1 MALEPLDLRSSALI
15 VWDMQL
21 GIAGRASNREEIVPR
36 ISVLLAQYRALG
48 LPVVFSQHTT
58 PPLEWANPA
67 MSRSMVRR
75 GVAPG
80 AFRLVPGTPEWAI
93 LPELAPLP
101 DELVLPKTTPSFF
114 VGTPIEQML
123 RYRKV
128 ETLVLTGVSTEAGIM
143 GTARHAGTLGFHP
156 LVVED
161 AVGSM
166 TKEGNEEALRVLR
179 SICDVDTTEQVIGR
193 LPARSPG

>member
-1 MALEPLDLRSSALI
+1 MTLEPLDLRSSALI

-36 ISVLLAQYRALG
+36 IKVLLAQYRAHG

-58 PPLEWANPA
+58 PPLEWANPS
-67 MSRSMVRR
+67 MTRSMVRR
-75 GVAPG
+75 GIPPGSFRLAPG
-80 AFRLVPGTPEWAI
+80 LPEWAI

-114 VGTPIEQML
+114 VGTPVEEML
-123 RYRKV
+123 RYRKI
-128 ETLVLTGVSTEAGIM
+128 ETLVLTGVSTEGGIM
-143 GTARHAGTLGFHP
+143 GTARHAATLGFHP

-166 TKEGNEEALRVLR
+166 TKEGNDEALRVLR
-179 SICDVDTTEQVIGR
+179 AICDVETTEQLLGR
-193 LPARSPG
+193 LPPR